1 MPRVSIIVEGDHGRV
16 QLDERSDM
24 TNGRLADLCRS
35 LDHDFKDQPLLLRIA
50 LTHSSAT
57 PINNE
62 RLEFLGDALLG
73 FIIAEVLY
81 QRFPQATEGEL
92 TRLRSS
98 LVKRETLAMIARRL
112 EIGHYLTLGEGEE
125 KSGGRDRDSILAN
138 ALESIIGAIY
148 LDGGFEVCRKRV
160 IALFEDAL
168 SSLSPFMLEKDPKT
182 RLQEFLQARR
192 FALPTYD
199 VIAIEGEPHK
209 RFFTVRCT
217 SPMLAE
223 PIVARDSS
231 RRRAEQA
238 AACKMLERL
247 RTLCKSEA

>member
-1 MPRVSIIVEGDHGRV
+1 
-16 QLDERSDM
+16 M
-24 TNGRLADLCRS
+24 TNGRLSALCRS
-35 LDHDFKDQPLLLRIA
+35 LNHDFKDQPLLLRIA

-73 FIIAEVLY
+73 FIIGEVLY

-98 LVKRETLAMIARRL
+98 LVKRETLAVIARRL
-112 EIGHYLTLGEGEE
+112 EIGRYLTLGEGEE

-160 IALFEDAL
+160 IALF
-168 SSLSPFMLEKDPKT
+168 
-182 RLQEFLQARR
+182 
-192 FALPTYD
+192 
-199 VIAIEGEPHK
+199 
-209 RFFTVRCT
+209 
-217 SPMLAE
+217 
-223 PIVARDSS
+223 
-231 RRRAEQA
+231 
-238 AACKMLERL
+238 
-247 RTLCKSEA
+247 